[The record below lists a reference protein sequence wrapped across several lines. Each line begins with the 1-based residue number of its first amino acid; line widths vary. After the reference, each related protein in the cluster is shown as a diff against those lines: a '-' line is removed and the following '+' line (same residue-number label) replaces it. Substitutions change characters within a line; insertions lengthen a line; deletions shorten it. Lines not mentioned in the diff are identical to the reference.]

1 MPPNEPLGQALGQA
15 LGDAR
20 TSPSPA
26 SAPRADGAARPAP
39 RRTCFVVED
48 EPAIRKVFYAAL
60 GSEMDL
66 GGFSSAQ
73 ELLDGWR
80 PDHPD
85 MIFLDIALDRSDA
98 IDVIRAL
105 ATRKYRGAV
114 QIVSGR
120 DRILLDQVKR
130 VGEQHGL
137 TMLTPL
143 QKPFRAAQLKALAQD
158 YFAQMR
164 GRDAAAPAATTDEFG
179 LSISLNEILTN
190 GWLQFYYQAKM
201 DLQRKCIVG
210 AEVLARCRHP
220 DRGMIPPGSFL
231 PDADEASLRKLSHL
245 ALTAALESWGNFAQA
260 GFPLKLAINVT
271 IDDLINL
278 PIAALVRDLRPSDT
292 RWPGL
297 ILELTEDQA
306 VRDIA
311 VTQEI
316 ATQLRIYDIGLA
328 LDDFGAG
335 YSHLARLKQLPFA
348 EVKLGRTLVANCGE
362 DRHNGSLCE
371 TAIDLAHHF
380 GAMVVAEE
388 IEKRSELQALT
399 AMGCDMGQGFL
410 FAPPMPRDRLI
421 VLLKEQAH
429 KFAMA

>member
-1 MPPNEPLGQALGQA
+1 MLPNESL
-15 LGDAR
+15 DHAR
-20 TSPSPA
+20 A
-26 SAPRADGAARPAP
+26 SAASAQ
-39 RRTCFVVED
+39 RRRCFVVED

-60 GSEMDL
+60 GGDMDL

-73 ELLDGWR
+73 ELLDGWQ
-80 PDHPD
+80 PNHPD

-137 TMLTPL
+137 AMLTPL
-143 QKPFRAAQLKALAQD
+143 QKPFRAAQLKALVQD
-158 YFAQMR
+158 YFAQIGSR
-164 GRDAAAPAATTDEFG
+164 AADAAAPAAMADDFG
-179 LSISLNEILTN
+179 LSISLDEILAN
-190 GWLQFYYQAKM
+190 GWLKLYYQPKM
-201 DLQRKCIVG
+201 DLQRRCIVG

-220 DRGMIPPGSFL
+220 DRGMIPPGAFL
-231 PDADEASLRKLSHL
+231 PDASEESLRRLGWL
-245 ALTAALESWGNFAQA
+245 ELTTALESWDKFAQA

-271 IDDLINL
+271 VDDLFNL
-278 PIAALVRDLRPSDT
+278 PIHALVRDLRPGDA

-306 VRDIA
+306 MRDIA
-311 VTQEI
+311 LTQEI
-316 ATQLRIYDIGLA
+316 ATQLRIYDVALA
-328 LDDFGAG
+328 LDDFGSG

-348 EVKLGRTLVANCGE
+348 EVKLGPTLVANCGE
-362 DRHNGSLCE
+362 ERHNASLCE

-380 GAMVVAEE
+380 GATVVAEGV
-388 IEKRSELQALT
+388 EKRSELQALT

-410 FAPPMPRDRLI
+410 FAPPMPQDRLI

-429 KFAMA
+429 KFSVA